1 MSTTQEQKQKIIK
14 AYKRTFKGVCGALT
28 RANFRKGNVRLVNRA
43 QVAICEAN
51 ALRREPMF
59 RERDKRRKEAI
70 ARHRDDYLNQR
81 YNHSN
86 AASFNG
92 ARKP

>member
-1 MSTTQEQKQKIIK
+1 MITTQEQKQKIIR
-14 AYKRTFKGVCGALT
+14 AYKRNFKGICGALT
-28 RANFRKGNVRLVNRA
+28 RANFRKGNVRLTNPAMIAR
-43 QVAICEAN
+43 CEAN

-70 ARHRDDYLNQR
+70 ARHRDDYVNQR